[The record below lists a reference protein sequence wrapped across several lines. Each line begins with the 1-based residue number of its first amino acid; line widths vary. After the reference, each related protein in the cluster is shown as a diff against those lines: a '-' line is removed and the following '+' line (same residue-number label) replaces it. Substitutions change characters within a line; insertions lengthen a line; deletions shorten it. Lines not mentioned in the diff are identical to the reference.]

1 MEASDLIPALT
12 IFNKDKARLNFFD
25 LNEAQK
31 ELLEILSSGHKRII
45 VVKARQLG
53 ISTLV
58 RAWHFYQWIN
68 ATQPLKLGV
77 VCHTREAAEN
87 LHNTDKTFLNNLP
100 KKLQPI
106 MDKSTAKTIRSKSS
120 GAELKAFTAG
130 AQGGTRS
137 YVFSMAHLSE
147 FPFYENPEETLATI
161 LAAVGDGQII
171 IESSPNMAGDLFNKL
186 VDDAIAGKNEWKVVF
201 FPWTIHTSYTDPS
214 PIVKLTEEEKG
225 LKKAGLSDGQ
235 ISWRRKQ
242 IATLGF
248 DKFIREY
255 PRTIEEAFRGGKTTS
270 YFWGDAAKEINGI
283 NLGTKEERRY
293 KVDMDDND
301 RYIIGVDVS
310 AGVGGDYSALS
321 VINIDTMQPV
331 YHRVSNI
338 ITPRTWAAKVLDVAQ
353 EFNGAKII
361 VEGNSYGAAVIEA
374 LREWGYKNL
383 WKTSDGKSFIT
394 TGATR
399 IRLFQNMKEIIEDGI
414 IVGLDKEVL
423 DQIKS
428 CIWSDGRPDHPDGSH
443 DDLLFSMMLAYWGL
457 RGKEPWT
464 EVRENPID
472 KWKMVLKTRRAT
484 MPLAMKPVGYDWGK
498 KKSHY

>member
-1 MEASDLIPALT
+1 MDPQDLIPALT
-12 IFNKDKARLNFFD
+12 IFNKEKARLNYFD

-31 ELLEILSSGHKRII
+31 ELLETLSSGHNRIL

-58 RAWHFYQWIN
+58 RAWHFSQWLG

-100 KKLQPI
+100 KALQPL

-161 LAAVGDGQII
+161 LAAVGDGQIV
-171 IESSPNMAGDLFNKL
+171 IESSPNMAGDLFNRL
-186 VDDAIAGKNEWKVVF
+186 VVDALAGKNEWKVVF
-201 FPWTIHTSYTDPS
+201 FPWTIHSVYTSSEP
-214 PIVKLTEEEKG
+214 PGKLTEEEKV
-225 LKKAGLSDGQ
+225 LKKSGLTDGQ

-242 IATLGF
+242 IGTLGM

-255 PRTIEEAFRGGKTTS
+255 PRTIEEAFRSGKTTS
-270 YFWGDAAKEINGI
+270 YFWGDAAEEIKGV
-283 NLGTKEERRY
+283 NLGTREDRKY
-293 KVDMDDND
+293 KGAVND
-301 RYIIGVDVS
+301 SDRFIIGVDVS

-321 VINIDTMQPV
+321 VIHTDTMQPV
-331 YHRVSNI
+331 FHKLSNQ
-338 ITPRTWAAKVLDVAQ
+338 ITPRNWAAEILTVAQ
-353 EFNGAKII
+353 EYNNAKVI

-374 LREWGYKNL
+374 LKEWDYKNL
-383 WKTSDGKSFIT
+383 YKTGDGKSFMT

-399 IRLFQNMKEIIEDGI
+399 IRLFENMKQVIEDGI
-414 IVGLDKEVL
+414 IVQADRDLL
-423 DQIKS
+423 DQIKT
-428 CIWSDGRPDHPDGSH
+428 CIWSNGRPDHPEGSH
-443 DDLLFSMMLAYWGL
+443 DDLLFSTMLAYWAL
-457 RGKEPWT
+457 KGKEPWT
-464 EVRENPID
+464 QPRENPID
-472 KWKMVLKTRRAT
+472 KWKLLKRTKAST
-484 MPLAMKPVGYDWGK
+484 MPLPWKPTGYDYGK
-498 KKSHY
+498 KKPW

>member
-1 MEASDLIPALT
+1 MDPQDLIPALT
-12 IFNKDKARLNFFD
+12 IFNKEKARLNYFD

-31 ELLEILSSGHKRII
+31 ELLETLSSGHNRIL

-58 RAWHFYQWIN
+58 RAWHFSQWLA

-87 LHNTDKTFLNNLP
+87 LHNTDKTFLTNLP

-161 LAAVGDGQII
+161 LAAVGDGQIV
-171 IESSPNMAGDLFNKL
+171 IESSPNMAGDLFNRL
-186 VDDAIAGKNEWKVVF
+186 VVDALAGKNEWKVVF
-201 FPWTIHTSYTDPS
+201 FPWTIHSVYTSSEPTG
-214 PIVKLTEEEKG
+214 KLTEEEKA
-225 LKKAGLSDGQ
+225 LKKSGLTDGQ

-242 IATLGF
+242 IGTLGM

-255 PRTIEEAFRGGKTTS
+255 PRTIEEAFRSGKTTS
-270 YFWGDAAKEINGI
+270 YFWGDAAEEIKGV
-283 NLGTKEERRY
+283 NLGTREDRKY
-293 KVDMDDND
+293 KGDHND
-301 RYIIGVDVS
+301 TDRFIIGVDVS

-321 VINIDTMQPV
+321 VIHIDTMQPV
-331 YHRVSNI
+331 FHKLSNV
-338 ITPRTWAAKVLDVAQ
+338 ITPRNWAAEILTVAQ
-353 EFNGAKII
+353 EYNNAKVI
-361 VEGNSYGAAVIEA
+361 VEGNSYGGAVIEA
-374 LREWGYKNL
+374 LKEWGYKNL
-383 WKTSDGKSFIT
+383 YKTGDGKSFTT

-399 IRLFQNMKEIIEDGI
+399 IRLFENMKQVIEDGI
-414 IVGLDKEVL
+414 IVQADRDLL
-423 DQIKS
+423 DQIKT
-428 CIWSDGRPDHPDGSH
+428 CIWSNGRPDHPDGSH
-443 DDLLFSMMLAYWGL
+443 DDLLFSTMLAYWGIK
-457 RGKEPWT
+457 GKEPWT
-464 EVRENPID
+464 ERRDNPID
-472 KWKMVLKTRRAT
+472 KWKLLKRTKAAT
-484 MPLAMKPVGYDWGK
+484 APLPWKPTGYDYGK
-498 KKSHY
+498 KKPW

>member
-1 MEASDLIPALT
+1 MDPSDLIPALT
-12 IFNKDKARLNFFD
+12 IFNKEASRLNYFD

-31 ELLEILSSGHKRII
+31 ELLETLSSGHNRIL

-58 RAWHFYQWIN
+58 RAWHFSQWLG
-68 ATQPLKLGV
+68 ASQPLKLGV

-161 LAAVGDGQII
+161 LAAVGDGQIV
-171 IESSPNMAGDLFNKL
+171 IESSPNMAGDLFNRL
-186 VDDAIAGKNEWKVVF
+186 VVDAIAGKNEWKVVF
-201 FPWTIHTSYTDPS
+201 FPWTIHSVYTSNEP
-214 PIVKLTEEEKG
+214 VGKLNEEEKALKGSG
-225 LKKAGLSDGQ
+225 LTDGQ

-242 IATLGF
+242 IGTLGM

-255 PRTIEEAFRGGKTTS
+255 PRTIEEAFRSGKTTS
-270 YFWGDAAKEINGI
+270 YFWGDAAKEIKGV
-283 NLGTKEERRY
+283 NLGSREDRKY
-293 KVDMDDND
+293 KGDHNTGD
-301 RYIIGVDVS
+301 RFIIGVDVS

-321 VINIDTMQPV
+321 VVDIDTMQPV
-331 YHRVSNI
+331 FHKLSNQ
-338 ITPRTWAAKVLDVAQ
+338 ITPRNWAAQILTVAQ
-353 EFNGAKII
+353 EYNGAKII

-374 LREWGYKNL
+374 LKEWGYKNL
-383 WKTSDGKSFIT
+383 YKTGDGKSFMT

-399 IRLFQNMKEIIEDGI
+399 IRLFENMKQIIEDGV
-414 IVGLDKEVL
+414 IVQIDRDLL
-423 DQIKS
+423 DQIKT
-428 CIWSDGRPDHPDGSH
+428 CIWSNGRPDHPEGSH
-443 DDLLFSMMLAYWGL
+443 DDLLFSTMLAYWGIK
-457 RGKEPWT
+457 GKEPWT
-464 EVRENPID
+464 EKRENPID
-472 KWKMVLKTRRAT
+472 KWKMIVKRRAAT
-484 MPLAMKPVGYDWGK
+484 MPLPWKPTGYDYGK
-498 KKSHY
+498 KKPW